1 MYGRGKMLSSEWN
14 FFALVSMIH
23 NYNGYSKVICQLCN
37 PFLDENSIN
46 QNALMQ
52 SFHRFEIHGLCK
64 LLLYFIKAQK
74 CYLKDL
80 PEN

>member
-1 MYGRGKMLSSEWN
+1 MLSSEWN

-52 SFHRFEIHGLCK
+52 SFHRSEIHGLCK

>member
-23 NYNGYSKVICQLCN
+23 NHNGYLKVICQLCN

-52 SFHRFEIHGLCK
+52 SFHRFEILWLFK
-64 LLLYFIKAQK
+64 LILYFIEAQK
-74 CYLKDL
+74 HYLKDL

>member
-52 SFHRFEIHGLCK
+52 SFHRSEIHGLCK

-80 PEN
+80 PET